1 MDDNFA
7 CLIFAEQV
15 RAGVNYSRLNDRSCL
30 FPHFVS
36 GNKVKTYIFANYF
49 FYIVCYCQS
58 LFFLLCEINENMKL
72 NYRSAAHAPNWRLI
86 RFVNNH

>member
-7 CLIFAEQV
+7 CLIFVEQV

-30 FPHFVS
+30 NPHFVS
-36 GNKVKTYIFANYF
+36 VNKVKTYIFANFLYSL
-49 FYIVCYCQS
+49 CYSQS

-72 NYRSAAHAPNWRLI
+72 NYRSAAHAPHRRFI
-86 RFVNNH
+86 RFVNNL